1 MVIPKEILSDFK
13 ETYEKAVKLVNEE
26 SKNDPP
32 TDPYRSH
39 YAARDILLQMKENLK
54 NSLVSVQAEEA
65 DDGVNDFTYQ
75 VILAFVCRD
84 LGRIYV
90 FCEELSTGENYLKE
104 CLDLVRERKLEPQ
117 AVIPYVGAMNE
128 LGIVYANRAEYKKSH
143 EYLVDSEKAY
153 KDFKVTEKSA
163 LVITDVFGTEE
174 EIEEGKGPEELESL
188 YTLCTFY
195 LAQVYGNLGELEKS
209 AQYCHLTLRR
219 QVEAKSY
226 EPIDFALNSATLSQ
240 YFLGQNMFKQARH
253 HLAAATLVMA
263 EHEEKMLTPP
273 DLTDEQKQEIQE
285 TFKHRYADVAR
296 CWAKYGLHL
305 LSASKNRLF
314 NDDDEKLAE
323 DAKRLKIDANSYLF
337 PDMPLDAYEKRISC
351 EYCLTFDDAKEVYHF
366 VCKWLDIA
374 KEYYTSDNEATEYA
388 KIIKDYAELYLHIAF
403 FEEDPVNQ
411 SKMQKRRAKYY
422 EELLELLNPEFYMS
436 ICRECW
442 YEAGLAYCS
451 ILDIKLDCFKANRT
465 PNPQELNKINQTC
478 QQAIKNFKSF
488 IDSYTDKD
496 GTLKTNIDVD
506 EQRTLLYAHFHLG
519 RLHYKMITPDQNLQ
533 YENLNNSL
541 KYYKL
546 FTDECAKL
554 EEASKA
560 LQAEIGVCREM
571 VSLLP
576 LKIANVKK
584 RLRK

>member
-1 MVIPKEILSDFK
+1 MVIPKEILSDYK
-13 ETYEKAVKLVNEE
+13 EVYEKAVKLVNEE

-39 YAARDILLQMKENLK
+39 YEARDLLLQMKENLK

-65 DDGVNDFTYQ
+65 DNGVDDFTYK
-75 VILAFVCRD
+75 VIQAFVCRD

-90 FCEELSTGENYLKE
+90 FCEEPSTGENYLNE
-104 CLDLVRERKLEPQ
+104 CLDIVKDRKMEPN

-128 LGIVYANRAEYKKSH
+128 LGIVYANRSEYKKAH
-143 EYLVDSEKAY
+143 EYLIDSEKSY
-153 KDFKVTEKSA
+153 KEFTSSSKKA
-163 LVITDVFGTEE
+163 LAITDVFGTEE
-174 EIEEGKGPEELESL
+174 EIEEGKGPKELESL

-195 LAQVYGNLGELEKS
+195 MAQVYGHLGELEKS

-219 QVEAKSY
+219 QIEAKSY
-226 EPIDFALNSATLSQ
+226 EAIDFALNSATLSQ
-240 YFLGQNMFKQARH
+240 YFIGQNMFKQARH

-263 EHEEKMLTPP
+263 EHEAQMLTPA
-273 DLTDEQKQEIQE
+273 DLTDKQKQDIQE

-296 CWAKYGLHL
+296 CWAKYGLGL
-305 LSASKNRLF
+305 LSASKDRLF
-314 NDDDEKLAE
+314 NDDDDKLAE

-337 PDMPLDAYEKRISC
+337 PNMSLDTYEKRISC
-351 EYCLTFDDAKEVYHF
+351 DYCLTFDDAKEVYHF
-366 VCKWLDIA
+366 VTNWLDIA
-374 KEYYTSDNEATEYA
+374 KEYYTPENEATEYA
-388 KIIKDYAELYLHIAF
+388 KIIKDFAELYLHIAF

-422 EELLELLNPEFYMS
+422 EELLELLNPVFYMA

-442 YEAGLAYCS
+442 YGAGLAYCA

-465 PNPQELNKINQTC
+465 ANPQELHKINQVC
-478 QQAIKNFKSF
+478 QQAIQNFKSF
-488 IDSYTDKD
+488 INSYTDKD
-496 GTLKTNIDVD
+496 GSLKINIDVD

-519 RLHYKMITPDQNLQ
+519 RLHYKIITPDQNLQ
-533 YENLNNSL
+533 LENLSNSL
-541 KYYKL
+541 KYYKI

-571 VSLLP
+571 VNLLP

-584 RLRK
+584 RLHK